1 MNDMKLSDQLKWN
14 LNYCLRMLLD
24 DKISQD
30 ATNQLFISN
39 MYNQLSNGFKIEFEK
54 EFKK

>member
-1 MNDMKLSDQLKWN
+1 MNDMKLSNQLKWN